1 MKTARILLIGF
12 GVIGRGFAQ
21 VLLEKAEYLKERHN
35 LELKVVGIGERDGCL
50 VAANGVDLRAAL
62 KAMEKEK
69 SMQSLPQWKKITSK
83 ELIDSV
89 EADIAV
95 EVVPSNIKN
104 GEPGAGM
111 IEIALNKG
119 LHVVS
124 SDKCAVAHRFST
136 LMSLAKKQGKWLLFE
151 ASAGGGM
158 PLMNLYRECLQG
170 DEVKSMEGILNG
182 TTNYI
187 LTKMSKGG
195 MDLETALREAQ
206 ELGYAEADPTYDV
219 EGIDAAAK
227 AVILANDIMGWEKE
241 FSDVE
246 ITGIMGI
253 TKEAVELAK
262 KNGYVV
268 KLIAE
273 IKDDK
278 LSVGPK
284 LVPEDHPLNIE
295 SNLNAVMFTTDVG
308 RDVTIV
314 GRGAGGRET
323 QSALFSDVI
332 RVCADL

>member
-1 MKTARILLIGF
+1 MKTARILLLGF

-21 VLLEKAEYLKERHN
+21 VLPEKSEYIRRKHGV
-35 LELKVVGIGERDGCL
+35 ELKVVGIGERDGCL
-50 VAANGVDLRAAL
+50 VGKGGVDLKAAL
-62 KAMEKEK
+62 EVRDKGQWLDKL
-69 SMQSLPQWKKITSK
+69 SQWKKMSSK
-83 ELIDSV
+83 EMIESV
-89 EADIAV
+89 PADVAV
-95 EVVPSNIKN
+95 EVVPSNIKT
-104 GEPGAGM
+104 GEPGAGL
-111 IEIALNKG
+111 IEAALKKG

-124 SDKCAVAHRFST
+124 SDKCAVAHRFSE
-136 LMSLAKKQGKWLLFE
+136 LRELAEQKGVWFLYE
-151 ASAGGGM
+151 GAAGGGM
-158 PLMNLYRECLQG
+158 PLMNLARECIQA

-227 AVILANDIMGWEKE
+227 AVILANDIMGMDKK
-241 FSDVE
+241 FSDVR
-246 ITGIMGI
+246 IKGIMGV
-253 TKEAVELAK
+253 TKEAVQLAK
-262 KNGYVV
+262 KNGYVI

-273 IKDDK
+273 IRNNR

-295 SNLNAVMFTTDVG
+295 SNLNAVMFKTDIS
-308 RDVTIV
+308 RDVTII

-323 QSALFSDVI
+323 QSAIFSDLLRI
-332 RVCADL
+332 CKDL